1 MGNEAALLPADKCN
15 RFLKGASIILS
26 VRRQACQKIQDNKF
40 AICLQYL
47 RENGNIEVGFLLANK
62 HQRFLQIDTIIL
74 VVARPPQV
82 IQNNKFAISLQYLQ
96 KVSCKLI
103 L

>member
-47 RENGNIEVGFLLANK
+47 RENGILKLA
-62 HQRFLQIDTIIL
+62 FCLQINIKD
-74 VVARPPQV
+74 
-82 IQNNKFAISLQYLQ
+82 FF
-96 KVSCKLI
+96 KLI
-103 L
+103 LSF